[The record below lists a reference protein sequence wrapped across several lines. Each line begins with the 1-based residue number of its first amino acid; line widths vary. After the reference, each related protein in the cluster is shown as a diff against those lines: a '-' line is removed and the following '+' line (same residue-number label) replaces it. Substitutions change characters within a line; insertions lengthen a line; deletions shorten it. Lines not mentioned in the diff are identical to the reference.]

1 MSEIS
6 LEPGEIFEH
15 SHCGPSITTL
25 VHGDVSL
32 EVGGVATELRIDEP
46 VTIEAGVSH
55 RLVNS
60 GQARGTVRCYY
71 QPAPPP
77 PSPPSL

>member
-6 LEPGEIFEH
+6 LEPGEVFEH

-25 VHGDVSL
+25 LQGDVSL
-32 EVGGVATELRIDEP
+32 EVDGVATELRVDAP
-46 VTIEAGVSH
+46 VAIEAGVSH

-60 GQARGTVRCYY
+60 GRGRGTVRCYY
-71 QPAPPP
+71 QPRK
-77 PSPPSL
+77 PPSL

>member
-25 VHGDVSL
+25 LQGDVSL
-32 EVGGVATELRIDEP
+32 EVGGETTKLRVDEP
-46 VTIEAGVSH
+46 VAIESGVSH

-60 GQARGTVRCYY
+60 GQSRGTVRCYY
-71 QPAPPP
+71 QPRNPP
-77 PSPPSL
+77 PSL